1 MSQSIAHFFESLTFN
16 QFLIL
21 IGVAFAMVVT
31 LIIVLARIP
40 KIAGAEKVKAGK
52 VVVEFDTDDPE
63 PKKRTIR
70 RRTPRVKK

>member
-31 LIIVLARIP
+31 LIIVLARFAKMSGIDE
-40 KIAGAEKVKAGK
+40 IKAGPLS
-52 VVVEFDTDDPE
+52 VDFDTTQPA
-63 PKKRTIR
+63 KR